1 MNSGLKLPALAA
13 LIILL
18 ALTFACGGTSVSDQ
32 PLTRGSPTPASPP
45 SVPNASPAGRLT
57 FYGADSGDSA
67 GAIAA
72 GDFNGDTVPDIVLAA
87 GGADGPA
94 NSRPDAG
101 EAYVFLGPFIPGE
114 DRDSAAGEQ
123 DLIIYGSRAGDQLG
137 RALAVGDFNGDGVDD
152 IALGAPF
159 ADGPDLERP
168 DAGQVYLLFGSRE
181 LGDRIREVDLA
192 EDDHNATVFGA
203 DAEDLTGFT
212 IHAADV
218 NGDSADDLIVG
229 AFQADG
235 PDNDRLNAG
244 EAYLIYGGSDRSLF
258 DLALHKEDTIVY
270 GAEAGDRLGEAVG
283 AGDIN
288 GDGRDDLILAATFAS
303 GPNNDRDRAGETYVV
318 MGPPARVVDTA
329 RGEQDVT
336 ILGIDPGDQI
346 GHSIASGDVDGD
358 GFADLLLGAVS
369 ADGPQN
375 GSDLAG
381 ETYLVKGGEHLPDV
395 IDTAAEGA
403 AALIYGAKA
412 KDRLGRS
419 ATMGDVNGD
428 GLNDLL
434 ISAPDV
440 DSGDGDK
447 ARAGAIYVLYGR
459 PVGPYPSTTVDAD
472 ITLKGL
478 DARDIFGHE
487 AFGTP
492 PLATADMDGDGLD
505 DILAAAPT
513 ADGPGNEREDAG
525 EAYII
530 YMKKA

>member
-1 MNSGLKLPALAA
+1 MNSSLSLRTFAA
-13 LIILL
+13 LTVLL
-18 ALTFACGGTSVSDQ
+18 ALACGGTSVSDE
-32 PLTRGSPTPASPP
+32 PSTPASPTPASPP
-45 SVPNASPAGRLT
+45 PVPSASPAGRLT
-57 FYGADSGDSA
+57 FYGADAGDSA

-72 GDFNGDTVPDIVLAA
+72 ADFNGDTVPDIVLAA

-101 EAYVFLGPFIPGE
+101 EAYVFLGPFTPGE
-114 DRDSAAGEQ
+114 DRDPAAGDH
-123 DLIIYGSRAGDQLG
+123 DLIIYGARAGDQLG

-168 DAGQVYLLFGSRE
+168 DAGQVYLLFGSHE

-192 EDDHNATVFGA
+192 EDDHDATVLGA

-218 NGDSADDLIVG
+218 NGDSSDDLIIG
-229 AFQADG
+229 AFRADG
-235 PDNDRLNAG
+235 PDNGRPDAG
-244 EAYLIYGGSDRSLF
+244 EVYLIYGGSDRRQI
-258 DLALHKEDTIVY
+258 DLVLNQEDAVVY
-270 GAEAGDRLGEAVG
+270 GAEAEDRLGEAVG

-288 GDGRDDLILAATFAS
+288 GDGRDDLILAAPFAS

-318 MGPPARVVDTA
+318 MSPPDEVVDTA

-375 GSDLAG
+375 GADLAG
-381 ETYLVKGGEHLPDV
+381 EMYLVKGGEHLPDV

-403 AALIYGAKA
+403 AALIYGAA
-412 KDRLGRS
+412 DKDRLGRS

-428 GLNDLL
+428 GLSDLL
-434 ISAPDV
+434 VSAPDV
-440 DSGDGDK
+440 DSGDGEK
-447 ARAGAIYVLYGR
+447 ARVGAVYVFYGR

-472 ITLKGL
+472 ITLEGL

-487 AFGTP
+487 AFGRP

-530 YMKKA
+530 YMKEA